1 MTEETPDPMFDGIVK
16 GAQAWHKHQQ
26 EIAAASAGV
35 EDKDDDD

>member
-1 MTEETPDPMFDGIVK
+1 MFDGIVK

-35 EDKDDDD
+35 KDNDKKDDDK